1 MRPVRRHVSVK
12 DVAARCGV
20 SFQTTSKVL
29 NGKGSVSAATRARIL
44 GAAQELGYVPNLAAR
59 SLVMRRTQTVGMI
72 VGSLGD
78 QNLSRFIVG
87 AEREARRLGYA
98 VVIWSVVSDD
108 APDAGNAFPALL
120 ERRVDGILLGAPEM
134 EEDPELARVRELS
147 VPVVSIHHVPGG
159 GVSLVGSDHELGGY
173 LATRHL
179 LDRGHRCIATITGV
193 RARRVAQSRLRG
205 YRRALAEAGVA
216 LDEQLV
222 DEANW
227 QLEQAFTSTT
237 RLLRRRPEI
246 TAIFAQN
253 DQMAVGAMS
262 ALRSLGRRVPR
273 DVAVIGYDDIP
284 VAAYVVPA
292 LSTVRVPFA
301 ETGAEAMRVLLRL
314 LTDGGDAPRKTLL
327 PLQLVERESTAA
339 QPGHALGP
347 PAGRA

>member
-1 MRPVRRHVSVK
+1 MRRHVSVK

-29 NGKGSVSAATRARIL
+29 NGKGSVSAATRTRIL
-44 GAAQELGYVPNLAAR
+44 RAAQELGYVPNLAAR
-59 SLVMRRTQTVGMI
+59 SLVMRRTKTVGMI

-87 AEREARRLGYA
+87 AEREARRQGYA
-98 VVIWSVVSDD
+98 VVIWSVVPDE
-108 APDAGNAFPALL
+108 APDAGHAFPALL
-120 ERRVDGILLGAPEM
+120 QRRVDGILLGAPEM
-134 EEDPELARVRELS
+134 EDDPELARIRELG
-147 VPVVSIHHVPGG
+147 VPVASIHHVPGG

-193 RARRVAQSRLRG
+193 PARRVTQSRLRG
-205 YRRALAEAGVA
+205 YRRALTEAAIA

-222 DEANW
+222 DEADW
-227 QLEQAFTSTT
+227 QLERAFTSTT
-237 RLLRRRPEI
+237 RLLQRRPEI
-246 TAIFAQN
+246 TAVFAQN
-253 DQMAVGAMS
+253 DQMAIGAMS
-262 ALRSLGRRVPR
+262 ALRSLGKRVPR

-314 LTDGGDAPRKTLL
+314 LTDGGEGPPKTLL
-327 PLQLVERESTAA
+327 PLQLVERESTAE
-339 QPGHALGP
+339 P
-347 PAGRA
+347 PGRARTPSPGRA